1 MVGKPHAP
9 AALPPGKGPGNH
21 CTEGTVGPIAGMD
34 GCGKSRRTPEF
45 VPRTV
50 QPVASRYTDW
60 AIPAHNNNKNN
71 NNNNNVTR
79 KQCDSKYNGSL
90 INKAE
95 RTAPVA
101 KPDNLCNQVVGRVCQ
116 YYLFLSV

>member
-1 MVGKPHAP
+1 
-9 AALPPGKGPGNH
+9 
-21 CTEGTVGPIAGMD
+21 MD
-34 GCGKSRRTPEF
+34 GCGKSRRTPGF
-45 VPRTV
+45 DPRTV

-71 NNNNNVTR
+71 NNNNVTR
-79 KQCDSKYNGSL
+79 KQRDSKYNNSL

-101 KPDNLCNQVVGRVCQ
+101 KADSLCNQVVGRVFQ
-116 YYLFLSV
+116 YYLLLSG